1 MATLIGLACAQCGSP
16 VGDFRTLPAWLHGRL
31 ALAGEFEPAVVDHL
45 LLCPDCL
52 DEEHGLNFE
61 QGEGD

>member
-1 MATLIGLACAQCGSP
+1 MTTLISLACAQCGSP
-16 VGDFRTLPAWLHGRL
+16 VADFGTLPAWLHGRV
-31 ALAGEFEPAVVDHL
+31 ALDGDFEAAVVDHL

-52 DEEHGLNFE
+52 VEEHGLDFD